1 VVLGRRRC
9 HQCHRRHDAFDGHE
23 VCVADGVQATG
34 RPPARVKIRLIQE
47 LLTRFELVLW
57 IDAAAVVDPSMRR

>member
-1 VVLGRRRC
+1 LNWP
-9 HQCHRRHDAFDGHE
+9 DAFDGHE

-34 RPPARVKIRLIQE
+34 RPPARVKIHVIQE
-47 LLTRFELVLW
+47 LLTRLEFVLW